1 MHQSAPAAAPISRCS
16 DGPATRLY
24 QGRVDR
30 RCVFPLS
37 RRRHRSART
46 SRKNPQ
52 QRACHFC
59 HVMLST
65 TCGRLARRRGQVV
78 GTEQDKL
85 SCGPTRRRV
94 SCPPG
99 SSRVSDAPCCRRAV
113 TLCAKSKDDPP
124 AGPPSSRNIVSTMA
138 VSALLIR
145 ACAERLRCPI
155 VVALDSAI
163 YGEFQD
169 RSR

>member
-16 DGPATRLY
+16 DGPATRRY
-24 QGRVDR
+24 QDRVDR

-59 HVMLST
+59 GVMLST
-65 TCGRLARRRGQVV
+65 ACARLARRRGQVV

-85 SCGPTRRRV
+85 SCGPTRGAFEL
-94 SCPPG
+94 PPWFKPG
-99 SSRVSDAPCCRRAV
+99 FRC
-113 TLCAKSKDDPP
+113 
-124 AGPPSSRNIVSTMA
+124 
-138 VSALLIR
+138 ALLQ
-145 ACAERLRCPI
+145 ACGYALHEIEGRSSGGAAFLPQHRLGDGGFGLADQRLRRK
-155 VVALDSAI
+155 ASLSN
-163 YGEFQD
+163 
-169 RSR
+169 RSCS